1 MYQFRYLHGK
11 KACAIMNGTG
21 IRSIAKWHLEQRG
34 MRNGGQDHTAQ
45 RSELF
50 LRERRGQRESEAARS
65 GHSGMRQH
73 RGAARHR
80 TDGVLPGKA
89 QRRQDRHGELAGG
102 QGVSGANLCTAA
114 LRSLCQV
121 FQAGAQH
128 LSALYRQDGAIWNG
142 RVLAGCVGEQAA
154 AWRRYGDCR
163 GDPKSG
169 QG

>member
-1 MYQFRYLHGK
+1 
-11 KACAIMNGTG
+11 
-21 IRSIAKWHLEQRG
+21 

-89 QRRQDRHGELAGG
+89 QRRQDRHGKLAGG
-102 QGVSGANLCTAA
+102 QGVSGANLCTCLLYTSLGTLDPGFSMPAA
-114 LRSLCQV
+114 VLIIQC
-121 FQAGAQH
+121 
-128 LSALYRQDGAIWNG
+128 ALFAVGI
-142 RVLAGCVGEQAA
+142 VLLMIRPAHSK
-154 AWRRYGDCR
+154 R
-163 GDPKSG
+163 
-169 QG
+169 

>member
-1 MYQFRYLHGK
+1 MYRFRYLHGK

-80 TDGVLPGKA
+80 ICTYTQKIYTSAKRIKKGIVELDVWFVPGLPKEMTIW
-89 QRRQDRHGELAGG
+89 QELG
-102 QGVSGANLCTAA
+102 
-114 LRSLCQV
+114 
-121 FQAGAQH
+121 
-128 LSALYRQDGAIWNG
+128 I
-142 RVLAGCVGEQAA
+142 
-154 AWRRYGDCR
+154 
-163 GDPKSG
+163 PKSLIL
-169 QG
+169 